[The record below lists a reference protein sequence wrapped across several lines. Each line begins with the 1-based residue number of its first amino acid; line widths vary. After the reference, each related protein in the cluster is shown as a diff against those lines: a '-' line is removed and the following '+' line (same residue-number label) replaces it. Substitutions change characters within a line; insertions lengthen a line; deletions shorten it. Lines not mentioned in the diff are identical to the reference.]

1 MNVIPQHAVATLDAY
16 LESGGGQGVS
26 NARRQ
31 GPDAVLDEI
40 ARAGLRGRGG
50 AGFPAATKWR
60 SVRDAPGTDK
70 YVVANGAEGEPGT
83 FKDRT
88 VMRFCPYEV
97 IEGAAIAALVV
108 GAVGIYIV
116 TKRSFT
122 REVERLRAA
131 VAELESAGL
140 VGDVPIQIVEGPDEY
155 LFGEETGALE
165 VIEGNDP
172 LPRVLRPYE
181 QGLFATSPQLGW
193 ASHEQS
199 PGHAGVHTANPT
211 VVSNVETL
219 AHATWIMAFGAE
231 EFRRVGVPSSP
242 GTMPFTV
249 CGDIDCPGVY
259 ELPMGTPLRTL
270 VDDFGA
276 GVPGGRSVKMVL
288 SGVANPVILP
298 ADLDVGMDFDSM
310 AAIGSGLGSGGFV
323 VYDDAM
329 CAVAVA
335 RSYSRFL
342 WIESCGQ
349 CPPCK
354 LGSETIT
361 EILERIE
368 AGHGDASDI
377 GTLQRTLTTVTDAN
391 RCYLGAEEQRVVGS
405 LLDTFAADFETH
417 LVGSCALRHDVLVP
431 KIVDFDETG
440 RFVFDR
446 RQLDKRPDWTYA
458 S

>member
-1 MNVIPQHAVATLDAY
+1 
-16 LESGGGQGVS
+16 
-26 NARRQ
+26 
-31 GPDAVLDEI
+31 
-40 ARAGLRGRGG
+40 
-50 AGFPAATKWR
+50 
-60 SVRDAPGTDK
+60 
-70 YVVANGAEGEPGT
+70 
-83 FKDRT
+83 
-88 VMRFCPYEV
+88 
-97 IEGAAIAALVV
+97 
-108 GAVGIYIV
+108 
-116 TKRSFT
+116 
-122 REVERLRAA
+122 
-131 VAELESAGL
+131 
-140 VGDVPIQIVEGPDEY
+140 
-155 LFGEETGALE
+155 
-165 VIEGNDP
+165 
-172 LPRVLRPYE
+172 
-181 QGLFATSPQLGW
+181 
-193 ASHEQS
+193 
-199 PGHAGVHTANPT
+199 
-211 VVSNVETL
+211 
-219 AHATWIMAFGAE
+219 
-231 EFRRVGVPSSP
+231 
-242 GTMPFTV
+242 
-249 CGDIDCPGVY
+249 
-259 ELPMGTPLRTL
+259 
-270 VDDFGA
+270 
-276 GVPGGRSVKMVL
+276 MVL
-288 SGVANPVILP
+288 SGVANPVITP